1 MRLVGSLLALA
12 ALAASVA
19 IPRSARAD
27 EEASPTGK
35 GIAGGILL
43 GAELVLLVEA
53 AADVEPTW
61 AYVVGGLAGAAGGG
75 VGGYFIEQE
84 GEPKLPLLMLAG
96 GMALAIPTTVAVLSA
111 TAYEPP
117 LEYVEDQPPSDEPV
131 ADPPR
136 PVGASPTSRT
146 TARRKVTPRPRSVAR
161 APALPSL
168 IGVEPARI
176 TLSIPAVEFRDVYTR
191 AEVASFGLTQ
201 ATEVRIPV
209 LNVLF

>member
-12 ALAASVA
+12 ALAVSVA
-19 IPRSARAD
+19 LPRSAHAD

-53 AADVEPTW
+53 AADVEPAW

-117 LEYVEDQPPSDEPV
+117 LQYVEDEPPADEPV

-146 TARRKVTPRPRSVAR
+146 TARRKVTTRSRAVAK

>member
-12 ALAASVA
+12 ALAVSVA
-19 IPRSARAD
+19 LPRSAHAD

-53 AADVEPTW
+53 AADVEPAW

-117 LEYVEDQPPSDEPV
+117 LEYVEDEPPADEPV

-136 PVGASPTSRT
+136 P
-146 TARRKVTPRPRSVAR
+146 
-161 APALPSL
+161 
-168 IGVEPARI
+168 
-176 TLSIPAVEFRDVYTR
+176 
-191 AEVASFGLTQ
+191 
-201 ATEVRIPV
+201 
-209 LNVLF
+209 

>member
-1 MRLVGSLLALA
+1 LA
-12 ALAASVA
+12 ALAATVA
-19 IPRSARAD
+19 LPRSARAD

-43 GAELVLLVEA
+43 GAELVLVIEA
-53 AADVEPTW
+53 AADVEPAW

-84 GEPKLPLLMLAG
+84 AEPKLPLLMLAG

-117 LEYVEDQPPSDEPV
+117 LEYVEDEPPADEPV

-146 TARRKVTPRPRSVAR
+146 TAQRKVTTRSRPVAR
-161 APALPSL
+161 AKALPSL
-168 IGVEPARI
+168 VGVEPARI
-176 TLSIPAVEFRDVYTR
+176 TLSVPAVEIRDVYTR
-191 AEVASFGLTQ
+191 AEVATFGLTQ
-201 ATEVRIPV
+201 GTEVRIPV